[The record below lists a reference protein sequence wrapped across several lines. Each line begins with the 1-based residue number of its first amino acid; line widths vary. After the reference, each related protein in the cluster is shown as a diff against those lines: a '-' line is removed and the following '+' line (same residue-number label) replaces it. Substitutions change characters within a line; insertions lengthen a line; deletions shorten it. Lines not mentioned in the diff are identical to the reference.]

1 MPDTENQA
9 VKDYRSE
16 LLSKAKERYPDRV
29 FEGQRGENGESA
41 VDTAALEQAIYDMLL
56 EKDEKI
62 SESDSW
68 NEKLTSLFLNDPSSA
83 EFINRW
89 LESGDPRT
97 ALVETFGDELS
108 DLGTEEGRSKF
119 ADGLEEW
126 RRRKS
131 ENDRLSAE
139 ADGNW
144 QRSLEDLDAWGD
156 EHGLGEEQ
164 KVSVI
169 TRLIKIAADGL
180 MNRYAREDFDL
191 VLKEM
196 NYGPDIE
203 AARHEGE
210 VAGRNAKIEAAV
222 RSRDKAAAMP
232 PALSG
237 QSLDV
242 PEVEPEKKP
251 RSVFSGLR

>member
-1 MPDTENQA
+1 MPDVENQE
-9 VKDYRSE
+9 VKNYRNE
-16 LLSKAKERYPDRV
+16 LLSKAKERYPDRA
-29 FEGQRGENGESA
+29 FESRSGENGESA
-41 VDTAALEQAIYDMLL
+41 VDTAALEQAIYEMLS

-89 LESGDPRT
+89 IESGDPRT
-97 ALVETFGDELS
+97 ALVETFGDDLS
-108 DLGTEEGRSKF
+108 DLGTEEGRAKF
-119 ADGLEEW
+119 ADGLGEW

-131 ENDRLSAE
+131 ENDSLSAE
-139 ADGNW
+139 AEANW
-144 QRSLEDLDAWGD
+144 QKSLEDLDAWGNA
-156 EHGLGEEQ
+156 HGLDEEQ
-164 KVSVI
+164 KVSVV

-180 MNRYAREDFDL
+180 MNKYSEEDFDL

-196 NYGPDIE
+196 NYGSDIE

-210 VAGRNAKIEAAV
+210 VAGRNARIEASKRA
-222 RSRDKAAAMP
+222 RSDAAMMP

-237 QSLDV
+237 QTSSV
-242 PEVEPEKKP
+242 PEDEPEKKQ
-251 RSVFSGLR
+251 RSIWSGLR